1 MDKEKAE
8 SIVGCLMKIY
18 VVSNKELD
26 HRAAFRNIRE
36 AIEYRKRMMLEDG
49 VHYDFDEMW
58 LD

>member
-1 MDKEKAE
+1 
-8 SIVGCLMKIY
+8 MKIY

-58 LD
+58 LN